1 MWKKGKSAVKKSRSK
16 IERLNS
22 LEKVTDRNN
31 IVDFR
36 STKIVLYHWELREKQ
51 EEIEIKNWNFRSLTF
66 YRDSS
71 IYIFVKYISSLR
83 ISNKEIRIIVSS
95 NEKSRLH
102 RGENVRKAHRS
113 SIFIYRGRRFM
124 PLCSETFHLPFLSL
138 LHLNSVFSV
147 NHDLNLTE
155 HLI

>member
-1 MWKKGKSAVKKSRSK
+1 MTMT
-16 IERLNS
+16 L
-22 LEKVTDRNN
+22 L
-31 IVDFR
+31 
-36 STKIVLYHWELREKQ
+36 
-51 EEIEIKNWNFRSLTF
+51 KNWNFHLINSNSWKLRRSNLTVIRSLTF
-66 YRDSS
+66 YHDSS
-71 IYIFVKYISSLR
+71 IYIFIKYISSFR
-83 ISNKEIRIIVSS
+83 IGNKEIRIIVTS

-124 PLCSETFHLPFLSL
+124 PQCSETFHLPFLSL